1 MPTQTAEHSTISL
14 ARTYDAPVA
23 RVFAALAD
31 PKERLQVMAGS
42 QRLTFD
48 FQETDLRIGGRDVF
62 RFGLRGRLHYRCE
75 SLYHDVAPGRR
86 IVFTDVVSAGDVR
99 LWIGVTTLE
108 LTPTAKRTMLKVTS
122 HMVRLDD
129 AESYDGCDARY
140 AVLLDDLE
148 RYLRHELSP
157 GP

>member
-1 MPTQTAEHSTISL
+1 MSTRTSEHSTISL
-14 ARTYDAPVA
+14 ARTYDAPA
-23 RVFAALAD
+23 SRVFAALAD
-31 PKERLQVMAGS
+31 PEERLQVMAGS

-62 RFGLRGRLHYRCE
+62 RFGLRGRLQYRGE
-75 SLYHDVAPGRR
+75 SLYHDIAPGRR
-86 IVFTDVVSAGDVR
+86 IVFTDVVSVGDIR

-108 LTPTAKRTMLKVTS
+108 LTPTGKRTMLKVTA

-148 RYLRHELSP
+148 RYLRHEQSP

>member
-1 MPTQTAEHSTISL
+1 MSTWTSEHSTISL
-14 ARTYDAPVA
+14 ARTYDAPVS
-23 RVFAALAD
+23 RVFSALTD
-31 PKERLQVMAGS
+31 PEERLQVMAGS

-75 SLYHDVAPGRR
+75 SIYHDVAPGRR
-86 IVFTDVVSAGDVR
+86 IVFTDVVSVGDIR

-108 LTPTAKRTMLKVTS
+108 LTPTGKRTLLKVTA

-148 RYLRHELSP
+148 RYLRHEQSP

>member
-1 MPTQTAEHSTISL
+1 MPTQIAEHNTISL
-14 ARTYDAPVA
+14 ARTYDAPIA

-31 PKERLQVMAGS
+31 PEERLQVMAGS

-48 FQETDLRIGGRDVF
+48 YQETDLRIGGRDVF
-62 RFGLRGRLHYRCE
+62 RFGLRGRLQYRVE
-75 SLYHDVAPGRR
+75 SLYHDIAPGRR
-86 IVFTDVVSAGDVR
+86 IVFTDVVSVGDLR

-108 LTPTAKRTMLKVTS
+108 LTAKGKRTTLNVTA

-148 RYLRHELSP
+148 RYLRHEHTP
-157 GP
+157 GR

>member
-23 RVFAALAD
+23 RVFAALVDA
-31 PKERLQVMAGS
+31 EQRLQVMAGS

-62 RFGLRGRLHYRCE
+62 RFGPRGRPHYRCE
-75 SLYHDVAPGRR
+75 SLYHDIAPGRR
-86 IVFTDVVSAGDVR
+86 IVFTDVVSIGDIR

-108 LTPTAKRTMLKVTS
+108 LSPKGKRTMLKVTA

-148 RYLRHELSP
+148 RHLRHEQAP